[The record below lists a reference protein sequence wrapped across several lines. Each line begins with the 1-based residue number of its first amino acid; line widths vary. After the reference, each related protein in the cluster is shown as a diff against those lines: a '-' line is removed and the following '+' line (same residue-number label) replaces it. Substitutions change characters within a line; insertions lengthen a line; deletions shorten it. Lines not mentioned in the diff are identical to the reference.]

1 MNLGIAAKK
10 YYQRVSKLEI
20 NDAAADVK
28 NDDVADD
35 DVDELNS
42 RILKATPSPKNQVDL
57 KWPLFILLPFL
68 FLFYKTG

>member
-42 RILKATPSPKNQVDL
+42 RILKATPSPKNQVE
-57 KWPLFILLPFL
+57 
-68 FLFYKTG
+68 